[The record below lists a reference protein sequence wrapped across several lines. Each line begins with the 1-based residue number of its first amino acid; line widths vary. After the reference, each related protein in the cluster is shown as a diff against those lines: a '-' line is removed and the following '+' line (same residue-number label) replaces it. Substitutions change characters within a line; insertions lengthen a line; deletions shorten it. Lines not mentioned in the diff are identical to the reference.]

1 MHRICASLLVLSL
14 SSLTAAQAAEI
25 DVRPVEGGSTLIVI
39 EGDFEH
45 SDVDTFRTKVAAL
58 PTPRVT
64 VAFKS
69 DGGSLVAGIRIG
81 TLIREKKFATVIPD
95 GASCASAC
103 ALAWLGGSRRFMG
116 EGATIGFHAAYV
128 LKSYGP
134 VESSS
139 GNAILGAYLN
149 QLGLSEDAI
158 LYLTK
163 TAPTSIQWMTL
174 ADANE
179 HGIAT
184 AALSPQQST
193 TGSSVAGTGADYR
206 DGTAERRATDF
217 VRSLIA
223 HWSKPAP
230 EAMPAL
236 EGLYAEKVVYRGT
249 STSRQ
254 AVLRS
259 KHRLAERWAERVYTI
274 RPGSIS
280 ATCAKAGATC
290 RVKGVISYRYHEP
303 TTSNRARGV
312 VNFEYRVGLAGEAPQ
327 IIAETTSP
335 YEPPATMATRLE
347 KAKRDLQQLL
357 GKVSKLVQ

>member
-25 DVRPVEGGSTLIVI
+25 DVRPVDSGSTLIVI

-58 PTPRVT
+58 STPRVT

-103 ALAWLGGSRRFMG
+103 ALAWLGGARRFMG
-116 EGATIGFHAAYV
+116 EGATVGFHAAYV

-163 TAPTSIQWMTL
+163 TAPTSIQWMSL

-179 HGIAT
+179 QGITA

-193 TGSSVAGTGADYR
+193 TGSSVAAPASDYR
-206 DGTAERRATDF
+206 DGTAGTPGHRFRALADRALVEAERR
-217 VRSLIA
+217 S
-223 HWSKPAP
+223 H
-230 EAMPAL
+230 AL
-236 EGLYAEKVVYRGT
+236 LERLYAEKVVYRGT
-249 STSRQ
+249 ATPRQ

-259 KHRLAERWAERVYTI
+259 KHRLADRWAERVYTI

-280 ATCAKAGATC
+280 ATCAKAGTTC
-290 RVKGVISYRYHEP
+290 RVKGVMSYRYHEP

-312 VNFEYRVGLAGEAPQ
+312 VNFEYRVALAGEAPQ
-327 IIAETTSP
+327 IIAETTSTH
-335 YEPPATMATRLE
+335 EPPATVASRLE

>member
-14 SSLTAAQAAEI
+14 SSATAAQAAEI
-25 DVRPVEGGSTLIVI
+25 DVKPVDNGSTLIVI

-45 SDVDTFRTKVAAL
+45 SDVDTFRTKIAAL
-58 PTPRVT
+58 STPRVT

-95 GASCASAC
+95 GGSCASAC

-116 EGATIGFHAAYV
+116 EGATVGFHAAYV

-163 TAPTSIQWMTL
+163 TAPTSIQWMSL

-179 HGIAT
+179 QGIAA

-193 TGSSVAGTGADYR
+193 TTGSSVAGTPSDYR
-206 DGTAERRATDF
+206 DGTPERRATDF
-217 VRSLIA
+217 VRALIA
-223 HWSKPAP
+223 HWSKPSA
-230 EAMPAL
+230 EAMPLLA
-236 EGLYAEKVVYRGT
+236 GLYAENVVYRGT
-249 STSRQ
+249 ATPRQ

-259 KHRLAERWAERVYTI
+259 KNRLADRWAERVYTI

-280 ATCAKAGATC
+280 ATCAKAGTLP
-290 RVKGVISYRYHEP
+290 REGRH
-303 TTSNRARGV
+303 
-312 VNFEYRVGLAGEAPQ
+312 
-327 IIAETTSP
+327 
-335 YEPPATMATRLE
+335 
-347 KAKRDLQQLL
+347 QLS
-357 GKVSKLVQ
+357 VS

>member
-14 SSLTAAQAAEI
+14 SASTAAQAAEI
-25 DVRPVEGGSTLIVI
+25 DVKPAGSGSTLIVI

-45 SDVDTFRTKVAAL
+45 SDVDAFRKKVAAL
-58 PTPRVT
+58 TTSRVT

-163 TAPTSIQWMTL
+163 TAPTSIQWMSL
-174 ADANE
+174 PDANE
-179 HGIAT
+179 HGIAA

-193 TGSSVAGTGADYR
+193 TGSSVAGSADYR
-206 DGTAERRATDF
+206 DGTPERQATDF
-217 VRSLIA
+217 VRALIGQ
-223 HWSKPAP
+223 WSKPAP

-249 STSRQ
+249 SMGRQ

-259 KHRLAERWAERVYTI
+259 KNRLATRWSERAYAI

-280 ATCAKAGATC
+280 ATCTKAGTTC
-290 RVKGVISYRYHEP
+290 RVKGIMSYRYHEP

-312 VNFEYRVGLAGEAPQ
+312 VNFDYRVGFASAVPQ
-327 IIAETTSP
+327 IIAETTSAH
-335 YEPPATMATRLE
+335 EPPATVASRLE

>member
-1 MHRICASLLVLSL
+1 MHRICASLLVVLLSA
-14 SSLTAAQAAEI
+14 LTAAQAAEI
-25 DVRPVEGGSTLIVI
+25 DVKPVDSGSTLVVI

-45 SDVDTFRTKVAAL
+45 DDVDTFRKKVAAL
-58 PTPRVT
+58 STPRVT

-163 TAPTSIQWMTL
+163 TAPTSIQWMSL

-179 HGIAT
+179 HGITT

-193 TGSSVAGTGADYR
+193 TGSIVTGSVDYR
-206 DGTAERRATDF
+206 DGTPERRATDF

-249 STSRQ
+249 SSTRQ

-259 KHRLAERWAERVYTI
+259 KSRLADRWAERVYTV

-280 ATCAKAGATC
+280 ATCAKAGTTC
-290 RVKGVISYRYHEP
+290 RVKGVMSYRYHEP
-303 TTSNRARGV
+303 TTSNRARGI
-312 VNFEYRVGLAGEAPQ
+312 VNFEYRVAFAGEAPQ
-327 IIAETTSP
+327 IIAETTSAH
-335 YEPPATMATRLE
+335 EPPVTVASRLD

>member
-1 MHRICASLLVLSL
+1 MHRICASLLVFSL
-14 SSLTAAQAAEI
+14 WSLTAARAAEI
-25 DVRPVEGGSTLIVI
+25 DVKPVDGGSTLIVI

-45 SDVDTFRTKVAAL
+45 DDVDTFRKKVAAL
-58 PTPRVT
+58 STSRVT

-103 ALAWLGGSRRFMG
+103 ALAWLGGARRFMG

-163 TAPTSIQWMTL
+163 TAPTSIQWMSL

-179 HGIAT
+179 HGIAA

-193 TGSSVAGTGADYR
+193 TGSGVASTSSDYR

-217 VRSLIA
+217 VRALIA
-223 HWSKPAP
+223 HWSKPSA
-230 EAMPAL
+230 EAIPAL
-236 EGLYAEKVVYRGT
+236 AGLYAEKVVYRGT
-249 STSRQ
+249 ATSRQ

-259 KHRLAERWAERVYTI
+259 KNRLADRWAERAYTI

-312 VNFEYRVGLAGEAPQ
+312 VNFEYRVGLAGDAPQ
-327 IIAETTSP
+327 IIAETMSP